1 MEVRACP
8 LRGLAARYTD
18 ASLESSR
25 FVYGPSR
32 VSCRLKIVVLDVAED
47 LCQVVS
53 RRRRPADNHLT
64 LEHLFD
70 SPTDLFLSQV
80 LAAVEL
86 LDTGRYL
93 LPEPHIIVDIVFNQA
108 LHVSI
113 GITLRVCCDAIE
125 LGLQFR
131 REVHFHDL
139 RLATS
144 QIDGQASEQQAQ
156 MNFYAPSLNASSS
169 PL

>member
-1 MEVRACP
+1 MSCSRTRTPTHPKSGAPPRNGCTTNGMASRCRKKITRAWE
-8 LRGLAARYTD
+8 T
-18 ASLESSR
+18 
-25 FVYGPSR
+25 
-32 VSCRLKIVVLDVAED
+32 VAD
-47 LCQVVS
+47 LIS
-53 RRRRPADNHLT
+53 ID
-64 LEHLFD
+64 FD